1 MSHKVITVFEDRKQ
15 KVTLSQTQINDIL
28 TFRSI
33 IGNQYIRL
41 DYDGILQIMHYVG
54 FIAKGKTRLQI
65 LPKIYDDI
73 DLDSEKEI
81 RESMGVLFNLL
92 KVSEFNK
99 VLHLPNAQNNSLMEA
114 ELLEIF
120 ISIFADHVFHTYSKR
135 MNREYIEIEGN
146 SQFVKGRI
154 DFVKTI
160 KNNFLRKDLHYISY
174 QSFEHDNLINNA
186 VKTVVVKLL
195 ECTQS
200 ADNKKN
206 LKRAL
211 MFLDDAR
218 EIELSMPLL
227 ESVKFS
233 RLNMDFKPVFDM
245 ARMFYQNLQP
255 ENYIGDETV
264 FSFLIPV
271 NDLYEYYLF
280 KLIDGMEGY
289 GAKHE
294 STLHFAKTED
304 KRNILTIKPDIL
316 VYKGERLILVADAKY
331 KNPGYGNGMFNNISR
346 DDIYQVFAYGKAYGV
361 KTVALIYPLFCK
373 LPIESKTVII
383 KDSYGEMHLHIIC
396 VDIKNPDVEDV
407 RQKLKEQIEA
417 SYCRI

>member
-211 MFLDDAR
+211 MF
-218 EIELSMPLL
+218 
-227 ESVKFS
+227 F
-233 RLNMDFKPVFDM
+233 
-245 ARMFYQNLQP
+245 
-255 ENYIGDETV
+255 
-264 FSFLIPV
+264 
-271 NDLYEYYLF
+271 
-280 KLIDGMEGY
+280 
-289 GAKHE
+289 
-294 STLHFAKTED
+294 
-304 KRNILTIKPDIL
+304 
-316 VYKGERLILVADAKY
+316 
-331 KNPGYGNGMFNNISR
+331 
-346 DDIYQVFAYGKAYGV
+346 
-361 KTVALIYPLFCK
+361 
-373 LPIESKTVII
+373 
-383 KDSYGEMHLHIIC
+383 
-396 VDIKNPDVEDV
+396 
-407 RQKLKEQIEA
+407 
-417 SYCRI
+417 